1 MSSVAPTRWPHSPSP
16 YLFLWENGYSARKE
30 VRTGVSSGVSS
41 LVGYSRPG
49 LNINVLMAVP
59 AQVAK

>member
-1 MSSVAPTRWPHSPSP
+1 MSSVVPTRWPHSPSP

-30 VRTGVSSGVSS
+30 VRSGVSS
-41 LVGYSRPG
+41 FVGYSRPG
-49 LNINVLMAVP
+49 LNINVLMAEP